1 MAEYTRRKRAQS
13 RKRREFRSQFLVF
26 GPRLTTRRLLRLFLP
41 TPTFLQCD
49 RQKHCNI
56 MQGEMGRS
64 MWVEAPVAAAGAL
77 MGCHLVFKVVWP
89 SSSRVPASNLTGT
102 AGGGIGSGLD
112 PELADVLTDVNFL
125 GNLFALFTV
134 SFVSFLW
141 VLRPPMRQRSSGRS
155 GFAVRR
161 DRASPE
167 ALSRA
172 STAPATCTPA
182 IEDELFSLEDQLF
195 SSEISDDSSN
205 IPVSNDSDLKH
216 WDDVCVCVCRPD
228 GLCRSGQ
235 AVRAGT
241 VHVLSGHSSPAGQ
254 PMTIM
259 PRSLSAKSV
268 RHDFGYDF
276 DHEQVGGHTNP
287 AVPGVHEPSRP
298 RRPGDSKESC
308 LSAPALIEGGS
319 TRGRSVSVCSC
330 EGGASCVSAGVLS
343 ALVCRNKDS
352 RP

>member
-1 MAEYTRRKRAQS
+1 M
-13 RKRREFRSQFLVF
+13 
-26 GPRLTTRRLLRLFLP
+26 
-41 TPTFLQCD
+41 
-49 RQKHCNI
+49 
-56 MQGEMGRS
+56 
-64 MWVEAPVAAAGAL
+64 
-77 MGCHLVFKVVWP
+77 
-89 SSSRVPASNLTGT
+89 
-102 AGGGIGSGLD
+102 
-112 PELADVLTDVNFL
+112 
-125 GNLFALFTV
+125 
-134 SFVSFLW
+134 
-141 VLRPPMRQRSSGRS
+141 
-155 GFAVRR
+155 
-161 DRASPE
+161 
-167 ALSRA
+167 
-172 STAPATCTPA
+172 PATCIPA

-216 WDDVCVCVCRPD
+216 WDDVCVSLSRPD

-235 AVRAGT
+235 AVRAGK
-241 VHVLSGHSSPAGQ
+241 VHVLSGHPSPAGQ

-287 AVPGVHEPSRP
+287 AVPGVPP
-298 RRPGDSKESC
+298 KESC
-308 LSAPALIEGGS
+308 LSAQALIEGGS

>member
-228 GLCRSGQ
+228 GFCRSGP
-235 AVRAGT
+235 ALRAGK
-241 VHVLSGHSSPAGQ
+241 VHVSSGHTCPAGQ
-254 PMTIM
+254 VMAITSCHALRAPSCHALRAPKAFGTISVTISTASRWAGTRT
-259 PRSLSAKSV
+259 PPLPASRQRS
-268 RHDFGYDF
+268 
-276 DHEQVGGHTNP
+276 P
-287 AVPGVHEPSRP
+287 
-298 RRPGDSKESC
+298 
-308 LSAPALIEGGS
+308 
-319 TRGRSVSVCSC
+319 VC
-330 EGGASCVSAGVLS
+330 
-343 ALVCRNKDS
+343 
-352 RP
+352 PPQP

>member
-26 GPRLTTRRLLRLFLP
+26 GPRLMTTRRLLMRLFLP
-41 TPTFLQCD
+41 TVTFLQCD

-64 MWVEAPVAAAGAL
+64 MWVEALAAAGAL
-77 MGCHLVFKVVWP
+77 MGCNAVLKIVST

-102 AGGGIGSGLD
+102 AGVGPGSALV

-216 WDDVCVCVCRPD
+216 WDDVCVCVCVVQTDCAAAGRP
-228 GLCRSGQ
+228 C
-235 AVRAGT
+235 
-241 VHVLSGHSSPAGQ
+241 
-254 PMTIM
+254 
-259 PRSLSAKSV
+259 
-268 RHDFGYDF
+268 
-276 DHEQVGGHTNP
+276 
-287 AVPGVHEPSRP
+287 
-298 RRPGDSKESC
+298 
-308 LSAPALIEGGS
+308 APARCTFCPATLPPLDN
-319 TRGRSVSVCSC
+319 R
-330 EGGASCVSAGVLS
+330 
-343 ALVCRNKDS
+343 
-352 RP
+352 